1 MADPC
6 RIVVMASGNG
16 SNFQA
21 LIDAVAAGRI
31 ADSKIIRLIVNRGKA
46 YATTRADLAGI
57 PWEYFNLISNGF
69 QAKGEKDPQKVQESR
84 DKYDAALAEKLLQG
98 DFKPD
103 LVVLAGW
110 MYVFGK
116 HFLDP
121 LDAAGIKIINLH
133 PALPGMTS
141 ATLTDRRGSPAYR
154 LIDQTGKYD
163 GANAIER
170 AFEDFKAGKLE
181 NNRTGIMVHYVIDKV
196 DRGEPILVREIE
208 CREGEDLHQLEERI
222 HSHEHE
228 LIVEATAQVA
238 KEVLGRRSKPQ

>member
-1 MADPC
+1 
-6 RIVVMASGNG
+6 MASGNG

-31 ADSKIIRLIVNRGKA
+31 ADSKIVRLIVNRGKA

-69 QAKGEKDPQKVQESR
+69 QAKGEKDPQRVHEAR

-98 DFKPD
+98 DVKPD

-133 PALPGMTS
+133 PALPGEHHRRSTDSCNVCGS
-141 ATLTDRRGSPAYR
+141 ARLTGGA
-154 LIDQTGKYD
+154 GKYD

-181 NNRTGIMVHYVIDKV
+181 NNRTGIMVHYVIAQV

-228 LIVEATAQVA
+228 LIVAATAQVA
-238 KEVLGRRSKPQ
+238 REVVGRKSTATQ

>member
-31 ADSKIIRLIVNRGKA
+31 ANSTITRLIVNRGKA
-46 YATTRADLAGI
+46 FATTRADKASI
-57 PWEYFNLISNGF
+57 PWEYFNLISHGF
-69 QAKGEKDPQKVQESR
+69 QAKGDKDALRVQEAR
-84 DKYDAALAEKLLQG
+84 DEYDAALAEKLLQG
-98 DFKPD
+98 NFRPD

-121 LDAAGIKIINLH
+121 IDAAGIKIINLH
-133 PALPGMTS
+133 PALPG
-141 ATLTDRRGSPAYR
+141 
-154 LIDQTGKYD
+154 KYD
-163 GANAIER
+163 GAGAIGR

-181 NNRTGIMVHYVIDKV
+181 NNKTGIMVHYVIDKV
-196 DRGEPILVREIE
+196 DRGEPILVKEIE

-228 LIVEATAQVA
+228 LIVEATAKVT
-238 KEVLGRRSKPQ
+238 KEIFDRKNNAQ

>member
-6 RIVVMASGNG
+6 RILVMASGNG

-21 LIDAVAAGRI
+21 LIDAVSTGRI
-31 ADSKIIRLIVNRGKA
+31 PNSKIVRLVVNRGKA
-46 YATTRADLAGI
+46 YATTRAENAGI

-69 QAKGEKDPQKVQESR
+69 QAKGEKDLHKVQEAR
-84 DKYDAALAEKLLQG
+84 DRYDAALAEKVVKG
-98 DFKPD
+98 DCKPD

-116 HFLDP
+116 QFLDP

-133 PALPGMTS
+133 PALP
-141 ATLTDRRGSPAYR
+141 
-154 LIDQTGKYD
+154 GKYD

-181 NNRTGIMVHYVIDKV
+181 NNMTGIMVHYVIDKV
-196 DRGEPILVREIE
+196 DRGEPILTREIE

-222 HSHEHE
+222 HAHEHE
-228 LIVEATAQVA
+228 LIVEATAKVA
-238 KEVLGRRSKPQ
+238 KEILARKSKVQ